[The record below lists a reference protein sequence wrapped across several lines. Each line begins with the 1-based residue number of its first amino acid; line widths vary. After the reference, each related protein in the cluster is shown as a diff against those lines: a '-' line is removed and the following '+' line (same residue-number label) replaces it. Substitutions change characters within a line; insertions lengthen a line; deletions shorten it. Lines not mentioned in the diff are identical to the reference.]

1 MKVQLPEVVIAGLYK
16 DALVITQTDP
26 EPKASQQFTNKKIKQ
41 EELPAPPI
49 KKLFFGSNK
58 KNVAILIKDSSAVH
72 INDEWL
78 TTLSKLLNACK
89 LTPEDVAIVN
99 FAHQSEMFSAL
110 KETLKPKIALLFDVT
125 TQDVQLPFTIPHY
138 QVQRY
143 ADCIFMT
150 APANTLSVE
159 IQEPI
164 RSEKKRLWEKLK
176 LIFSV

>member
-1 MKVQLPEVVIAGLYK
+1 MKIQLPEVVIAGLYK

-41 EELPAPPI
+41 EESPAPPI

-89 LTPEDVAIVN
+89 LTLEDVAIVN

-125 TQDVQLPFTIPHY
+125 TQDVQL
-138 QVQRY
+138 
-143 ADCIFMT
+143 
-150 APANTLSVE
+150 TLR
-159 IQEPI
+159 ITRCNGMQI
-164 RSEKKRLWEKLK
+164 AFL
-176 LIFSV
+176 